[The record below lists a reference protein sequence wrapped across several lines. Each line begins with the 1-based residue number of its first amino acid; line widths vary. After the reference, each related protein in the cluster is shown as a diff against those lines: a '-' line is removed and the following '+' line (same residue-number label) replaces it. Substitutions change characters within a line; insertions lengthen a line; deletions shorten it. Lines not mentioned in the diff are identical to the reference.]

1 MLLLVSTSVHGK
13 QGFSELTQELVEK
26 IGSPGEG
33 KRGRKAGAIYF
44 PRYPLKDVL
53 SIAEAIWTQNA
64 GNPFD
69 ILDVAKSVGQSPTAS
84 TFIARLAASFRYGL
98 TEGSP
103 TTKVISLT
111 ALGSSIVA
119 PIAGADVNA
128 QLRKALMFSPIFQKV
143 LSWMDRKP
151 IPREDV
157 LRNTLMKSPELGGF
171 GIPREDADEFVR
183 VFMQN
188 VADYGLSDDVQGTKY
203 LRLDK
208 LSSSVIAS
216 QELLNTGDPSLQ
228 DTEQTTVLGKPASQP
243 STAPVIQIPKQI
255 FVAHGKNRKPLDQLE
270 KILTRF
276 KVPYRVAQEEPN
288 SGRPVSMK
296 VAELM
301 KQCTSG
307 VFIFTADEETTDLQG
322 EKILRPSDNVVYE
335 LGAASVLYG
344 NKIVIFKE
352 EGVKFASDFSDI
364 GYISFDRDRLD
375 AKAADLMLELIT
387 LGFVQL
393 TPT

>member
-1 MLLLVSTSVHGK
+1 LQTLDTKEKNSTRPITDS
-13 QGFSELTQELVEK
+13 
-26 IGSPGEG
+26 G

-44 PRYPLKDVL
+44 PRHSLKEVL
-53 SIAEAIWTQNA
+53 PVAEAIWTQNA

-69 ILDVAKSVGQSPTAS
+69 ILDVAKAIGQSPTS
-84 TFIARLAASFRYGL
+84 GRFVVRLASSYRYGL
-98 TEGSP
+98 TEGSAS
-103 TTKVISLT
+103 TKVISLT
-111 ALGSSIVA
+111 PLGSSIVA
-119 PIAGADVNA
+119 PTADTDINS
-128 QLRKALMFSPIFQKV
+128 QQRKALLFSPIFQTV
-143 LSWMDRKP
+143 YGWMDRKP
-151 IPREDV
+151 IPREEV
-157 LRNTLMKSPELGGF
+157 FRNTLMKPADLGGF
-171 GIPREDADEFVR
+171 GIPREDVDEFVR

-188 VADYGLSDDVQGTKY
+188 IEDYGLSDDTAQGVKY

-208 LSSSVIAS
+208 LSPAIAS
-216 QELLNTGDPSLQ
+216 EELPTAEGLRQQPQLQ
-228 DTEQTTVLGKPASQP
+228 TELAISSKTPPPPLPGFQP
-243 STAPVIQIPKQI
+243 QIPKQI

-270 KILTRF
+270 RILTRF
-276 KVPYRVAQEEPN
+276 KVPYKVAQEEPN
-288 SGRPVSMK
+288 SGRPVSLK

-307 VFIFTADEETTDLQG
+307 IFIFTADEETADQQG

-352 EGVKFASDFSDI
+352 EGVKFASDFGDI
-364 GYISFDRDRLD
+364 GYISFDKDRLD

>member
-1 MLLLVSTSVHGK
+1 MAQQLVRK
-13 QGFSELTQELVEK
+13 EAP
-26 IGSPGEG
+26 PGET

-44 PRYPLKDVL
+44 PRYSLKEVL
-53 SIAEAIWTQNA
+53 GISEAIWTQNA

-69 ILDVAKSVGQSPTAS
+69 ILDVAKAVGQSPTSSA
-84 TFIARLAASFRYGL
+84 FVVRLAASFRYGL
-98 TEGSP
+98 TDGSP

-111 ALGSSIVA
+111 PLGSSIVA
-119 PIAGADVNA
+119 PVAGADVKA
-128 QLRKALMFSPIFQKV
+128 QLRKALLFSPIFQKV
-143 LSWMDRKP
+143 YSWMDRKP

-157 LRNTLMKSPELGGF
+157 LRNTLVKTAELGGF
-171 GIPREDADEFVR
+171 GIPQEDIDEFVN
-183 VFMQN
+183 VFNQN
-188 VADYGLSDDVQGTKY
+188 IKDYSLSDDVQGVRY

-208 LSSSVIAS
+208 LAPSNVVSEEMPLTGESSVKTLSEPGNLII
-216 QELLNTGDPSLQ
+216 
-228 DTEQTTVLGKPASQP
+228 KPVSQP
-243 STAPVIQIPKQI
+243 PSGPQTQIPKQI
-255 FVAHGKNRKPLDQLE
+255 FVAHGKNKKPLDQLE
-270 KILTRF
+270 RILTRF

-288 SGRPVSMK
+288 SGRPVSLK

-307 VFIFTADEETTDLQG
+307 IFIFTADEETADAQG
-322 EKILRPSDNVVYE
+322 EKTLRPSDNVVYE

-352 EGVKFASDFSDI
+352 DGVKFASDFGDI